1 MEAEYHLIDLAT
13 GHPMADSG
21 SLEAARSYA
30 RDEALMA
37 WDIFHGYVHVERHDP
52 RTDRIC

>member
-13 GHPMADSG
+13 GLADFG
-21 SLEAARSYA
+21 RWNLRARTPA
-30 RDEALMA
+30 MKPLLLVA
-37 WDIFHGYVHVERHDP
+37 WDIFHGNVHVERHGP